1 MFAPNADGHRRQRG
15 LKEDAIRY
23 SNADAK
29 AAGFTA
35 GLRADDECSPST
47 KRNEEMQDGWL
58 RMKVLKSYSAVF
70 FFASAFW
77 PFSPLLKRHLRCL
90 DSKHMEEELS
100 TIHNLTYMHW
110 RCGTGSS
117 RS

>member
-1 MFAPNADGHRRQRG
+1 MSFRISLRRGELEARTRSIFLREGTCGSIMFAPNADGHRRQRG

-47 KRNEEMQDGWL
+47 KRNEEMKDGGL
-58 RMKVLKSYSAVF
+58 SMKCSQTKCS
-70 FFASAFW
+70 
-77 PFSPLLKRHLRCL
+77 
-90 DSKHMEEELS
+90 
-100 TIHNLTYMHW
+100 
-110 RCGTGSS
+110 G
-117 RS
+117 